1 LPLFHKL
8 THVALHGPGI
18 NDAGVT
24 FLERHIKT
32 LKCLDLSGTRITGQV
47 GATLAQ
53 FTNLEQFYASGTQFD
68 DAGLKALAPLGKT
81 LTCLDLSGTRITGQV
96 GATLA
101 QFTNLEQF
109 YASGTQFDDAGL
121 KAIAPLGQRLERLD
135 LSATRLTCAG
145 LAHLRQLQKLVE
157 LSLANIDFAQA
168 GQQSGAFAQAIQHL
182 LALADHLKVLDLTA
196 VGLNNPGLIV
206 LSQLKEL
213 TDLLISDNPKAGYD
227 GLKQFPKTTKLARLV
242 AERTGLKPKERNA
255 FESNLGRQL
264 LY

>member
-1 LPLFHKL
+1 MLRTLEATRDEDIITSSRSEGILIERILAGPGCRLSNAAAACLPLFHKL

-24 FLERHIKT
+24 FLERQIKT
-32 LKCLDLSGTRITGQV
+32 LK
-47 GATLAQ
+47 
-53 FTNLEQFYASGTQFD
+53 
-68 DAGLKALAPLGKT
+68 
-81 LTCLDLSGTRITGQV
+81 CLDLSGTRITGQV